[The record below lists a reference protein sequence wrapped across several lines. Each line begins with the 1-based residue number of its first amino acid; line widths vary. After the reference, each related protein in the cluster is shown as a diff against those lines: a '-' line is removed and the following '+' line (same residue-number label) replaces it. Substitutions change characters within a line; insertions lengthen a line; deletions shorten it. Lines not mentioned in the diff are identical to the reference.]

1 MLKDLVSASGSVG
14 ALSGYTML
22 SRFGHFST
30 ARLNRLTS
38 ARHGCPVS
46 VRQGVQSIWDS
57 SPDLIER
64 AQAGDETAFRELVDA
79 HRHELHLHC
88 YRMLGSFH
96 DAEDALQETLI
107 AAWRGLSSFE
117 GRSSIRTWLYRVA
130 TSRCLNML
138 RSDRARA
145 REEGLMQPTEL
156 PQPTR
161 LGEVLWIEPYP
172 DALIDR
178 VADRTP
184 GPEAHYQTTEAV
196 SLAFITA
203 LQLLPP
209 RQRAVHILREVL
221 GFHSKEVAQMVDA
234 TEESVN
240 SALKRARAT
249 LRQRAPV
256 SGTRNVAP
264 LPKSPDEQTLVERFT
279 RAFQAADI
287 EALVALLTEDVWISM
302 PPIPFEW
309 QGHERARNVFRAVLQ
324 PGQLLVATRA
334 NGQPAFGFYQ
344 PDPRAPILHGVG
356 LLVLTLA
363 GDRISAMT
371 RFESGLLSRFG
382 LPRTLPR
389 RPA

>member
-1 MLKDLVSASGSVG
+1 M
-14 ALSGYTML
+14 
-22 SRFGHFST
+22 
-30 ARLNRLTS
+30 
-38 ARHGCPVS
+38 
-46 VRQGVQSIWDS
+46 DS
-57 SPDLIER
+57 SADLIER
-64 AQAGDETAFRELVDA
+64 AQSGDEAAFRELIEA
-79 HRHELHLHC
+79 HRPELHLHC
-88 YRMLGSFH
+88 YRLLGSFH

-138 RSDRARA
+138 RSGRARA
-145 REEGLMQPTEL
+145 REDALMQPTDL

-178 VADRTP
+178 VADRAP
-184 GPEAHYQTTEAV
+184 GPEARYQTTEAV

-209 RQRAVHILREVL
+209 RQRAIHILRDVL
-221 GFHSKEVAQMVDA
+221 GFHAQEVAQMLDA
-234 TEESVN
+234 TEESVT

-249 LRQRAPV
+249 LRQRVPA
-256 SGTRNVAP
+256 SGTRDGAP
-264 LPKSPDEQTLVERFT
+264 PPSSPVERALVERFT
-279 RAFQAADI
+279 RAFQSDDI

-302 PPIPFEW
+302 PPMPFEW
-309 QGHERARNVFRAVLQ
+309 QGHGRAREVLRTVES
-324 PGQLLVATRA
+324 GRQLVETRA
-334 NGQPAFGFYQ
+334 NGQPAFGLYL
-344 PDPRAPILHGVG
+344 PDPHAPILHAVG

-363 GDRISAMT
+363 GDRISAIT
-371 RFESGLLSRFG
+371 HFETSLLSPFG
-382 LPRTLPR
+382 LPRILPR

>member
-1 MLKDLVSASGSVG
+1 MNSL
-14 ALSGYTML
+14 
-22 SRFGHFST
+22 
-30 ARLNRLTS
+30 
-38 ARHGCPVS
+38 
-46 VRQGVQSIWDS
+46 
-57 SPDLIER
+57 PDLIER
-64 AQAGDETAFRELVDA
+64 AQSGDETAFQELVDA
-79 HRHELHLHC
+79 HQHELQLHC

-96 DAEDALQETLI
+96 DAEDALQETLL

-138 RSDRARA
+138 RSARARA
-145 REEGLMQPTEL
+145 AEDSLMQPGQL

-184 GPEAHYQTTEAV
+184 GPEARYQSAESI

-209 RQRAVHILREVL
+209 RQRAVHILRDVL
-221 GFHSKEVAQMVDA
+221 GFHSKEVAQMLEA

-249 LRQRAPV
+249 LRRRVPASSMRDRAPAA
-256 SGTRNVAP
+256 G
-264 LPKSPDEQTLVERFT
+264 SPEDQALVERFT
-279 RAFQAADI
+279 RAFQSDDI
-287 EALVALLTEDVWISM
+287 EALLALLTEDAWITM
-302 PPIPFEW
+302 PPMPFEW
-309 QGHERARNVFRAVLQ
+309 QGLERAREVLRVVLQ
-324 PGQLLVATRA
+324 PGRQLVATRA
-334 NGQPAFGFYQ
+334 NGQPAFGLYL
-344 PDPRAPILHGVG
+344 PDPHTRILHGVG
-356 LLVLTLA
+356 MLVLTLA
-363 GDRISAMT
+363 GDRISAIT
-371 RFESGLLSRFG
+371 RFETSLLAQFG

>member
-1 MLKDLVSASGSVG
+1 M
-14 ALSGYTML
+14 
-22 SRFGHFST
+22 
-30 ARLNRLTS
+30 
-38 ARHGCPVS
+38 
-46 VRQGVQSIWDS
+46 DS

-64 AQAGDETAFRELVDA
+64 AQAGDEAAFRELVDA
-79 HRHELHLHC
+79 HRNELHLHC

-96 DAEDALQETLI
+96 DAEDALQEALI
-107 AAWRGLSSFE
+107 AAWRGLSTFE

-138 RSDRARA
+138 RSGRARA
-145 REEGLMQPTEL
+145 REEGLMQPPEL
-156 PQPTR
+156 PRPTR

-178 VADRTP
+178 VADRAP
-184 GPEAHYQTTEAV
+184 GPEALYQTTEAV

-209 RQRAVHILREVL
+209 RQRAIHILRDVL
-221 GFHSKEVAQMVDA
+221 GFHSTEVAQMVDA

-249 LRQRAPV
+249 LRQRGPDSASQHAP
-256 SGTRNVAP
+256 P
-264 LPKSPDEQTLVERFT
+264 PQSPEERALVERFT

-287 EALVALLTEDVWISM
+287 EALVELLTEDVWISM

-309 QGHERARNVFRAVLQ
+309 QGHARARDVFGAVLQ
-324 PGQLLVATRA
+324 PGQQLVATRA

-344 PDPRAPILHGVG
+344 PDSRAPILHGVG

-363 GDRISAMT
+363 GDRISAMS

>member
-1 MLKDLVSASGSVG
+1 M
-14 ALSGYTML
+14 
-22 SRFGHFST
+22 
-30 ARLNRLTS
+30 
-38 ARHGCPVS
+38 
-46 VRQGVQSIWDS
+46 DS
-57 SPDLIER
+57 SPELNLIER

-79 HRHELHLHC
+79 HRRELHLHC

-117 GRSSIRTWLYRVA
+117 GRSSIRTWLYHVA
-130 TSRCLNML
+130 TSRCLNVL
-138 RSDRARA
+138 RSGRARA
-145 REEGLMQPTEL
+145 REEGFIQMQPTEL
-156 PQPTR
+156 PLPTR

-178 VADRTP
+178 VADRSP

-209 RQRAVHILREVL
+209 RQRAIHILREVL
-221 GFHSKEVAQMVDA
+221 GFHSKEVAQMIDA

-249 LRQRAPV
+249 LRQRAPA
-256 SGTRNVAP
+256 SAASARNGAP
-264 LPKSPDEQTLVERFT
+264 LRTSPNEQALVERFT
-279 RAFQAADI
+279 QAFQAADI
-287 EALVALLTEDVWISM
+287 EGLVALLTEDVWISM

-309 QGHERARNVFRAVLQ
+309 QGHARARDVFRAVLQ
-324 PGQLLVATRA
+324 PGQVLVATRA

-344 PDPRAPILHGVG
+344 PDSRAPILHGVG

-371 RFESGLLSRFG
+371 RFESGLLAPFG
-382 LPRTLPR
+382 LPRRLPR